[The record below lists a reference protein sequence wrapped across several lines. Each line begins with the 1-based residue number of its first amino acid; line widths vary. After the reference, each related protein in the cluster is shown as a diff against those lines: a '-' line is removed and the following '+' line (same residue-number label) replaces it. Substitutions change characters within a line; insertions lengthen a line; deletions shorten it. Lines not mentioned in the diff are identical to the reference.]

1 MGARFPLFKGAT
13 RAATVGG
20 VPLIPFVGLVLVVA
34 STAIILGVYWLAALV
49 PGWLVMAQIT
59 RGDDR
64 AFRVLSLWLQTK
76 ALNRLRM
83 LAVLGRGEFWGASTY
98 SLADGRRRS
107 WEGESRWGG

>member
-13 RAATVGG
+13 RAATVAG
-20 VPLIPFVGLVLVVA
+20 VPLVPLVGLVVGVA
-34 STAIILGVYWLAALV
+34 SAAIILGVYWLAALV

-59 RGDDR
+59 KSDDR

-83 LAVLGRGEFWGASTY
+83 FPAQGRGEFWGASTY
-98 SLADGRRRS
+98 SLADGRRRT
-107 WEGESRWGG
+107 WKGESRWGG